1 MVAYGDRSERRF
13 HIGKAGRWP
22 ALQCTFACSRA
33 WGSDLGR
40 PALWGDVVSNE
51 IEIGMFL
58 DTRGLT
64 QEMCG
69 VRTK

>member
-1 MVAYGDRSERRF
+1 MF
-13 HIGKAGRWP
+13 
-22 ALQCTFACSRA
+22 RA